1 VTSVTPTEEINAETP
16 PAIPLIGYRDR
27 VKPEWIDNNDHLN
40 SMHYKTIAD
49 MGTRALFKV
58 GGLTA
63 DNLRATNNSAFQ
75 LEIHM
80 CFEREM
86 RLDDAFEVRSWLIDI
101 DAKRLHHFHE
111 IVRTADNIRAATVE
125 LMTVFIDRTTRRTA
139 PMPEAMQAQFQQIVA
154 TRAGVTLPDKL
165 SRRIRME
172 RDDDKKN

>member
-1 VTSVTPTEEINAETP
+1 MTSVTPVAGTAAGTSP
-16 PAIPLIGYRDR
+16 TIPLIGYRDR

-49 MGTRALFKV
+49 SATRALFKI

-75 LEIHM
+75 LEMHI
-80 CFEREM
+80 CFEREL
-86 RLDDAFEVRSWLIDI
+86 RLDDPFEVRSWLIGV

-111 IVRTADNIRAATVE
+111 IVQTTDNFRAATVE
-125 LMTVFIDRTTRRTA
+125 LMTVFIDRNTRRTA
-139 PMPEAMQAQFQQIVA
+139 PMPEAMQALFQQVVA
-154 TRAGVTLPDKL
+154 TRAGITLPDKV

-172 RDDDKKN
+172 RDSDGKN